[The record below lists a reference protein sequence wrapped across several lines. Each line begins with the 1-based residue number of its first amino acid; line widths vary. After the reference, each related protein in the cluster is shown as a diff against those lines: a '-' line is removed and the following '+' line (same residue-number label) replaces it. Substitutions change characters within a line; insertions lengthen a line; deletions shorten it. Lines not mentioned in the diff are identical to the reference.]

1 LEFSLSKSNEKYDK
15 KYKSFKECGDL
26 IIEFVPKRQEKI
38 QIGGLFLK
46 INEIYNVMEL
56 EEEYDSLI
64 NYIKKRLM
72 VIKMIDNDS
81 NQFQINIKN
90 IEEKIKENSEKFEIM
105 LRKYDETIKNFQEF
119 DSILKEFSQ
128 LDKSMADL
136 LV

>member
-1 LEFSLSKSNEKYDK
+1 MEFSLSKSNEKYDK